1 MRVLAT
7 GLAAALL
14 VVAVPAHADWNVAKS
29 RHFIVYANE
38 SPKALTD
45 FATRLERFDQAV
57 RYVRGMD
64 DPPIGDGNRL
74 TVFVMP
80 TVADVQ
86 KLAGDKFVEGF
97 YEGHAS
103 GSVAFVPR
111 KADEGPG
118 SLTTDTIFF
127 HEYAHH
133 LMFQIMD
140 QPLPEW
146 VVEGFAEFM

>member
-29 RHFIVYANE
+29 RHFIIYANE

-80 TVADVQ
+80 TVASVQ
-86 KLAGDKFVEGF
+86 RLAGDKSGFLNGF
-97 YEGHAS
+97 YEGRAT
-103 GSVAFVPR
+103 GSLAFVPR
-111 KADEGPG
+111 TAGAEPG
-118 SLTTDTIFF
+118 SLNADTIFF
-127 HEYAHH
+127 
-133 LMFQIMD
+133 
-140 QPLPEW
+140 
-146 VVEGFAEFM
+146 